1 MLITN
6 GKQTRNIAERQLP
19 EYERKGYT
27 AVVAKATAQPAEKK
41 AAPKKATTKKAGA

>member
-6 GKQTRNIAERQLP
+6 GKQTRNIADRQLP

-27 AVVAKATAQPAEKK
+27 AVVTKATAQPAEKK
-41 AAPKKATTKKAGA
+41 AAPKKSAKKAGA